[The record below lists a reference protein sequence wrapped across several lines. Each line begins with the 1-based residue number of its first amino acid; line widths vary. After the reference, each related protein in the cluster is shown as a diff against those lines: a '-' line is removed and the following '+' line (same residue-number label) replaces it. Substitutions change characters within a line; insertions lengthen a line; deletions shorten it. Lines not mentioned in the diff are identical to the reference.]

1 VATSL
6 TELRILDG
14 PNLYFP
20 HAAVRLTL
28 DVTRLVELSE
38 RDAADLAAQ
47 MGLPGAR
54 PGPAGTGFR
63 QRFAGRLT
71 ARLVRQVATEA
82 GTQRLAVRVRPE
94 RDVHRLV
101 VAYPWRHRSRAEAL
115 GRAVAEVLDAVP
127 VADLQALVDQVAG
140 AVRDADLGPAPRAL
154 HPRIPVV
161 AVTGSRGKSTTCRL
175 LMQIGSCAGRHVGWS
190 SADGIE
196 VDGVLVETG
205 DYSGP
210 GGAGR
215 LLARSE
221 VDLAVTETGHGS
233 ILAAGVGVT
242 HNDVSVVTNV
252 ADVTEPEGGSV
263 GTVDQL
269 AELKSVVTRITRSD
283 GWCVLNGDDPRVWS
297 MRVLSP
303 ARTWAFSRDPDSPA
317 VHDVLEDGG
326 RATTV
331 IDGWVCVL
339 EPGHDP
345 DPVVRLADV
354 PLTSS
359 PGAARDVENVLAAV
373 SAALAVGLPRA
384 AVVQG
389 LGPTAG

>member
-20 HAAVRLTL
+20 HAAIRLTL
-28 DVTRLVELSE
+28 DLTRLVELSE
-38 RDAADLAAQ
+38 QDAADLAART
-47 MGLPGAR
+47 GLRGAR
-54 PGPAGTGFR
+54 PGQAGTGFR

-71 ARLVRQVATEA
+71 ARLVRQVAAEA

-94 RDVHRLV
+94 RDVHRVV

-115 GRAVAEVLDAVP
+115 GRAVAEVLDALP
-127 VADLQALVDQVAG
+127 VADFERLVDRVAG
-140 AVRDADLGPAPRAL
+140 SVRDADLGPAPRAL

-161 AVTGSRGKSTTCRL
+161 AVTGSRGKTTTCRL
-175 LMQIGSCAGRHVGWS
+175 VAHIGGCAGRHVGWS
-190 SADGIE
+190 SADGIH

-215 LLARSE
+215 LLARPE

-233 ILAAGVGVT
+233 ILAGGVGVT

-252 ADVTEPEGGSV
+252 VDATEADVARV

-317 VHDVLEDGG
+317 VHDVLEDAG
-326 RATTV
+326 RASTV

-339 EPGHDP
+339 ERGRDP
-345 DPVVRLADV
+345 DPVARLADV
-354 PLTSS
+354 PLTS
-359 PGAARDVENVLAAV
+359 PPAAAYDVENVLAAV

-384 AVVQG
+384 AVVEG
-389 LGPTAG
+389 LGSFAG